1 MGSNSEIVIYKNPDG
16 NIKIDVRL
24 EDETVWL
31 SQSHL
36 CKLFDKNKRT
46 ISEHIRNIFAEGELQ
61 EESVV
66 RKFRTTALSPSKKHR
81 CGNLIIR
88 REINAR

>member
-31 SQSHL
+31 SQSHI
-36 CKLFDKNKRT
+36 CELFDKNKRT
-46 ISEHIRNIFAEGELQ
+46 ISEHIRNIFVEGELQ
-61 EESVV
+61 EESVI
-66 RKFRTTALSPSKKHR
+66 RKFRTTTLSPGKMFW
-81 CGNLIIR
+81 CGSLKIWR
-88 REINAR
+88 KLNAR

>member
-1 MGSNSEIVIYKNPDG
+1 MGSNSEIVIYQNPDG

-36 CKLFDKNKRT
+36 CELFDKDKRT
-46 ISEHIRNIFAEGELQ
+46 ISEHIRNIFAEGELPPLLMKLQ
-61 EESVV
+61 PCLFQSCLLWIWLD
-66 RKFRTTALSPSKKHR
+66 KYTSLKIF
-81 CGNLIIR
+81 NF
-88 REINAR
+88 